1 MNVHLAKRP
10 MNVHTTDTPHT
21 TSTRDPP
28 SICLRFLRKVARF
41 PIPTGCAEC
50 SDSAVSRPGACSHP
64 PGTARAPSGNTCLI
78 RLLVALLGGLVVA
91 DLDHL
96 ELVRG
101 RHRRL
106 GVGRLVRGRL
116 DLARGLGRRLLLLL
130 LLLLVGGDSL
140 VGVGELL
147 LDVLV
152 LLVDRLSR
160 VLEQVALPALRV
172 RGDLRELL
180 HRRLARLLVARLLIL
195 DAVCVLLHGRLPRDL
210 EAAAA
215 LLLLLLPV
223 RALLVGRALGR
234 DPPRLRVRLHV
245 RPGVVGRPDERR
257 GGRLVLHA
265 RRLGRLES
273 RVLRV
278 HLELGARSVRCRV
291 RGLRAVLLLLL
302 LLLLLRLARLL
313 NQRGR
318 VLALGL
324 QLRLGRLGRLGR
336 FRRLGGRLL
345 GLLGG
350 LRLLLLLLL
359 RLLGLGHRRSADQG
373 LGALVRGRLLVTQ
386 HLGGVALLDAVR
398 AAALALLLGAAH
410 ASS

>member
-21 TSTRDPP
+21 TSTRHPP

-41 PIPTGCAEC
+41 PIPTGCALF
-50 SDSAVSRPGACSHP
+50 SNSAVSPPGACSHP
-64 PGTARAPSGNTCLI
+64 PGTARAPSGTACLI

-130 LLLLVGGDSL
+130 LLLVGGDL
-140 VGVGELL
+140 IVGVGELL
-147 LDVLV
+147 LDVFV

-195 DAVCVLLHGRLPRDL
+195 DAVRVLLHGRLPRDL
-210 EAAAA
+210 EAAAP

-223 RALLVGRALGR
+223 RALLVGGALRR

-302 LLLLLRLARLL
+302 LLLLLLRLARLL
-313 NQRGR
+313 NQLGR

-359 RLLGLGHRRSADQG
+359 RLLGVDHRRGAD
-373 LGALVRGRLLVTQ
+373 RG
-386 HLGGVALLDAVR
+386 H
-398 AAALALLLGAAH
+398 
-410 ASS
+410 